1 MSYNNLKKKKSI
13 TIFSDGSFS
22 IIKNSVLKR
31 IIFFEK
37 DERNSSLG
45 LQLNKLQKPINNF
58 SYINKFLLK
67 NKAQLK

>member
-37 DERNSSLG
+37 DERNSNIWLKLNE
-45 LQLNKLQKPINNF
+45 LQNPINKL
-58 SYINKFLLK
+58 SYINKFLIK
-67 NKAQLK
+67 K

>member
-1 MSYNNLKKKKSI
+1 MSYNNIKKKKSI

-37 DERNSSLG
+37 DERNSSLW
-45 LQLNKLQKPINNF
+45 LQFNKLQKPINNF
-58 SYINKFLLK
+58 SYINKFLIK
-67 NKAQLK
+67 K

>member
-37 DERNSSLG
+37 DERNSSLW
-45 LQLNKLQKPINNF
+45 LQFNKLQKPINNF
-58 SYINKFLLK
+58 SYINKFLIK
-67 NKAQLK
+67 NKA

>member
-22 IIKNSVLKR
+22 IIKNSILKK

-37 DERNSSLG
+37 DERNSSLWLKLNE
-45 LQLNKLQKPINNF
+45 LQNPINKF
-58 SYINKFLLK
+58 SYINKFLIK
-67 NKAQLK
+67 K

>member
-13 TIFSDGSFS
+13 IIFSDGSFS

-37 DERNSSLG
+37 DDRNSSLG
-45 LQLNKLQKPINNF
+45 LKLNELQNP
-58 SYINKFLLK
+58 INKFSYL
-67 NKAQLK
+67 NKFLIKK

>member
-22 IIKNSVLKR
+22 IIKNSFSKK

-37 DERNSSLG
+37 DEHNSSLWLKKNQ
-45 LQLNKLQKPINNF
+45 LQNPINKFN
-58 SYINKFLLK
+58 YINKFLTK
-67 NKAQLK
+67 K